1 MRRGLIMR
9 ANVAKTLVRLVAA
22 CVWLAFLVPSA
33 MAADGRAK
41 FIAENHCQITH
52 RLFMTYLQRQKLD
65 RFVVASVKGG
75 NQQYV
80 QCLLL
85 EDNKQM
91 LCEAASGFYGVKKG
105 EARDEVRMSNLAI
118 LEAAGFDTDSSEGNF
133 QKLLVILKPGEDLDR
148 VADMMLGLLYDLF
161 GARRGDQLTYV
172 APMAMDLSDRSRCPA
187 ASELP

>member
-1 MRRGLIMR
+1 MR

-133 QKLLVILKPGEDLDR
+133 QKLLVISQPTGDFDR
-148 VADMMLGLLYDLF
+148 VADLMLGLLYDIY
-161 GARRGDQLTYV
+161 GARRGDRLTYV
-172 APMAMDLSDRSRCPA
+172 APMAMELFDGYKCPA
-187 ASELP
+187 VPKTP

>member
-1 MRRGLIMR
+1 MR
-9 ANVAKTLVRLVAA
+9 ANVAKNRVRLAAA
-22 CVWLAFLVPSA
+22 CVWLALLAPPA
-33 MAADGRAK
+33 MAEDGRTK
-41 FIAENHCQITH
+41 FIAENRCQITH

-65 RFVVASVKGG
+65 RFVVVEVKGG

-105 EARDEVRMSNLAI
+105 EARDEVLMSNLAI

-133 QKLLVILKPGEDLDR
+133 QKLLVISQPRGDFDR
-148 VADMMLGLLYDLF
+148 VADLMLGLLYDIY
-161 GARRGDQLTYV
+161 GARRGDRLTYE
-172 APMAMDLSDRSRCPA
+172 APLAMVSSDGYKCPA
-187 ASELP
+187 APKAP